1 MAYKWDDSL
10 ATGYLAI
17 DNQHIQLFTILDRL
31 IDASGQGRG
40 DEIIVNVLKYL
51 TAYTITHFTMEEDLM
66 IKYEYEV
73 YPGHKKLHDDFKL
86 KVNELNK
93 RISDAGP
100 TKEVIKLTADT
111 IGEWLVN
118 HIKCADHLLADY
130 IKSKDAENH

>member
-1 MAYKWDDSL
+1 MVYKWDDNL

-31 IDASGQGRG
+31 IDASEQGRG
-40 DEIIVNVLKYL
+40 DEIIFNVLKYL
-51 TAYTITHFTMEEDLM
+51 TAYTVTHFTMEEDLM

-93 RISDAGP
+93 RIADAGSS
-100 TKEVIKLTADT
+100 KETIKLVTDT

-118 HIKCADHLLADY
+118 HIKCADSLLAEY
-130 IKSKDAENH
+130 IKSKDN